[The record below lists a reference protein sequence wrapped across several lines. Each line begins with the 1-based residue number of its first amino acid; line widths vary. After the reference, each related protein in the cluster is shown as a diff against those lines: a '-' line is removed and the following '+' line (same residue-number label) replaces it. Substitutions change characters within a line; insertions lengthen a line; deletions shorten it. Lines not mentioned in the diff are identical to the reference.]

1 MKNIFNLI
9 VVYYLWGKKVFSFE
23 ALELCTLFNLSP
35 AAKQQQHPC
44 DFSWI
49 RYSDGP
55 IFHFASRL
63 IAFLE
68 RVFREF
74 GCFPQL
80 SSFCHSRSR
89 CTSLLIRSFVRSAGW
104 VRLMFCKSKS
114 WKMTARFFRIPFF
127 TWMAVELRRRHHFS
141 TQEK

>member
-1 MKNIFNLI
+1 MTSALWGGFRNDDTWWQGGGGGQKLPKWRWRNMWIPTTKYTYIGSSCRMKNIFNLI

-35 AAKQQQHPC
+35 AAKQQQQHPC

-80 SSFCHSRSR
+80 SSFCHS
-89 CTSLLIRSFVRSAGW
+89 
-104 VRLMFCKSKS
+104 
-114 WKMTARFFRIPFF
+114 
-127 TWMAVELRRRHHFS
+127 S
-141 TQEK
+141 T